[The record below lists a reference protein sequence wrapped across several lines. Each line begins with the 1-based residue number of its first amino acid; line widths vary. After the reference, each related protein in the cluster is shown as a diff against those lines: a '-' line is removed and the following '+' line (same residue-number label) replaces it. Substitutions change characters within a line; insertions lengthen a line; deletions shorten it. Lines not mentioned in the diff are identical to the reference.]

1 MNAEYLLIWLKQFYL
16 PDLLHLKCFQELIA
30 HMIYKYIL
38 NGSNIEF
45 SPIREP
51 LACHLVPVSR

>member
-1 MNAEYLLIWLKQFYL
+1 MFAR
-16 PDLLHLKCFQELIA
+16 LIA

-38 NGSNIEF
+38 NGSNIEL